1 MDFLNILDDTTKN
14 IDESDNEENISENIV
29 NQQLKYEDRY
39 IEIIKLMGLNDN
51 INYPVNIIIIGIIEL
66 YTNNNTKNLQ
76 KYQRGIHFRTDEVS
90 KKIYNNLF
98 GTTHISPVSHVN
110 IARTLK
116 RLHRHYK
123 YNNYNNIMIDNKN
136 NVICKNNP
144 ILGFN
149 YENLRWSSLESYN
162 IE

>member
-1 MDFLNILDDTTKN
+1 MDFLNILDDTDKN
-14 IDESDNEENISENIV
+14 IDVSDNDENINENVV
-29 NQQLKYEDRY
+29 NQQLKWEDRY
-39 IEIIKLMGLNDN
+39 IEIIKLMGLNEN
-51 INYPVNIIIIGIIEL
+51 INYPINIIITGIIEL
-66 YTNNNTKNLQ
+66 YTNSNTKNLQ
-76 KYQRGIHFRTDEVS
+76 KYHRGIHFRLDEVS

-98 GTTHISPVSHVN
+98 GTTHICPVSHIN

-123 YNNYNNIMIDNKN
+123 FNNYTSYLIDIKYND
-136 NVICKNNP
+136 ICKNNT

-149 YENLRWSSLESYN
+149 YENLRWSSLDSYN

>member
-1 MDFLNILDDTTKN
+1 MDFLNILDDTDKN
-14 IDESDNEENISENIV
+14 IDVSDNDENINENVV
-29 NQQLKYEDRY
+29 NQQLKWEDRY
-39 IEIIKLMGLNDN
+39 IEIIKLMGLNEN
-51 INYPVNIIIIGIIEL
+51 INYPMNIIYNGIVEL
-66 YTNNNTKNLQ
+66 YTNNTIKNAN
-76 KYQRGIHFRTDEVS
+76 KYHRGIHFRLDEVS

-98 GTTHISPVSHVN
+98 GTTHMSPVSHVN
-110 IARTLK
+110 IVRTLK

-123 YNNYNNIMIDNKN
+123 YNNCNNIIIDKN
-136 NVICKNNP
+136 HAVCKNNQ